1 MLNTQSGL
9 GAQSVTFGDKCSSLQ
24 AFGSFLVQEL
34 GNRGR
39 TALLANA
46 FNYHGVGNFAL
57 HKSDYIADFDFFGWF
72 DIKRVDLNVSAIN
85 FFGCERPGF
94 EEACRP
100 KPFVNASFFHLGKR
114 VGVM

>member
-1 MLNTQSGL
+1 MLNPQCGL
-9 GAQSVTFGDKCSSLQ
+9 GAQSVTFGDKCSLLQ

-39 TALLANA
+39 AALFADV
-46 FNYHGVGNFAL
+46 FNDHGAGHFAL
-57 HKSDYIADFDFFGWF
+57 HKSDYIASFDFFGWF
-72 DIKRVDLNVSAIN
+72 DIKRVDLDVPTIN
-85 FFGCERPGF
+85 FLRCERPGF

-100 KPFVNASFFHLGKR
+100 KPFVNSSFVHVAKR